1 MTDDAKHPDP
11 SAGGSGRE
19 VWTPERPNSFVSPQR
34 ERLAEAV
41 RHLIDAVLTVEDAT
55 EEQLGT
61 AADLTEGVARHL
73 GREPRTDEPMRGTR
87 RRDEQDHNDYLPR
100 SPLVGE
106 VSPLAP
112 PIEWEHTGGRIRG
125 RGIYHAAYEGPPGYV
140 HGGWVALTFDEILG
154 MANIASGH
162 PGMTGTLKIR
172 YLRPTPLHRTVELEG
187 WTERVEGRRIVA
199 KGRMT
204 VEGELTAEA
213 EGLFITIDPARAL
226 EYFGRTRAEAAEPGV
241 EQLP

>member
-1 MTDDAKHPDP
+1 LSDDQF
-11 SAGGSGRE
+11 
-19 VWTPERPNSFVSPQR
+19 VTPER

-41 RHLIDAVLTVEDAT
+41 RHLVDAVLTCEDAT

-61 AADLTEGVARHL
+61 AADAAEGIASRL
-73 GREPRTDEPMRGTR
+73 GRLPHDDDRRPRGVRTR
-87 RRDEQDHNDYLPR
+87 MERDHADYLPR

-112 PIEWEHTGGRIRG
+112 PIEWEFVDGRIRG
-125 RGIYHAAYEGPPGYV
+125 RGVYHAAYEGPPGYV

-162 PGMTGTLKIR
+162 PGMTGTLKVR
-172 YLRPTPLHRTVELEG
+172 YLLPTPLHTPVTLEG

-199 KGRMT
+199 KGRLL
-204 VEGELTAEA
+204 VDGRVTAEA
-213 EGLFITIDPARAL
+213 EGLFVVIDAARAAA
-226 EYFGRTRAEAAEPGV
+226 YFGAARAEAAPTGAADA
-241 EQLP
+241 

>member
-1 MTDDAKHPDP
+1 VEQP
-11 SAGGSGRE
+11 
-19 VWTPERPNSFVSPQR
+19 FVSPERQ
-34 ERLAEAV
+34 RLAETV
-41 RHLIDAVLTVEDAT
+41 RHLVDAVLTCEDAT

-61 AADLTEGVARHL
+61 AADMTEAVASHL
-73 GREPRTDEPMRGTR
+73 GRS
-87 RRDEQDHNDYLPR
+87 RRDDTWNRGLRARSEHDHDDYLPR

-112 PIEWEHTGGRIRG
+112 PVTWEYVDGRIRAQG
-125 RGIYHAAYEGPPGYV
+125 VYHAAYEGPPGYV

-172 YLRPTPLHRTVELEG
+172 YLQPTPLHRTVDLEG

-199 KGRMT
+199 KGTMT
-204 VEGELTAEA
+204 VDGEVTAEA
-213 EGLFITIDPARAL
+213 EGLFVTIDADLAAR
-226 EYFGRTRAEAAEPGV
+226 YFGEARGEAAPAGV
-241 EQLP
+241 PESDLS